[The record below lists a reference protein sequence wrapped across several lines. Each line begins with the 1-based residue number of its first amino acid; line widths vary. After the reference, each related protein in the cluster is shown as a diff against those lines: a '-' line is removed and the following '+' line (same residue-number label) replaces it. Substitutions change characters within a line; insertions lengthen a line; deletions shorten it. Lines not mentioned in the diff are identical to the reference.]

1 MSSWL
6 EPLASVANN
15 LINKASDVAGWV
27 VNHDTPQ
34 KEAIKTYIQGI
45 QESDLDPL
53 TKAAL
58 ISGAKKAIKDYQNQ
72 NKIVENA
79 IQYLKPTATPQ
90 LVNNDWMA
98 QFLDKARLVADSDFQ
113 LIWGK
118 ILAEECNAPGS
129 IPKAL
134 LHVLEQM
141 DKQHAE
147 AFSKVCS
154 CSVCCETEG
163 EVQYIP
169 IISHCRYQEYF
180 DAMGL
185 SYDVLVDL
193 KSVGLIDVDIPVI
206 GDDSYIQTDLTSPKV
221 WYFGSTYTLPDGKDT
236 IDMGNVIFTRIGKA
250 LCKAVGQEKVD
261 DFFEKCCVP
270 FWQLRDSQ
278 ERQGE

>member
-79 IQYLKPTATPQ
+79 IQYLNPNGTPQ
-90 LVNNDWMA
+90 LVNDDWMA
-98 QFLDKARLVADSDFQ
+98 QFFDKARLVADSDFQ
-113 LIWGK
+113 LIWAK
-118 ILAEECNAPGS
+118 ILAEECNAPGT

-147 AFSKVCS
+147 DFAKVCS
-154 CSVCCETEG
+154 FSVCYENKTG
-163 EVQYIP
+163 IHYTPVIP
-169 IISHCRYQEYF
+169 YYNFQSF
-180 DAMGL
+180 FTDKSL
-185 SYDVLVDL
+185 SYDALIDL
-193 KSVGLIDVDIPVI
+193 KALGLIEVDFELL
-206 GDDSYIQTDLTSPKV
+206 GDSAFVQSDLTSPTV
-221 WYFGSTYTLPDGKDT
+221 SYFGDTYTLPKYRKAIVVG
-236 IDMGNVIFTRIGKA
+236 GVVFTRVGEA
-250 LCKAVGQEKVD
+250 LCEAIGQEKVD
-261 DFFEKCCVP
+261 DFFEKCCLP
-270 FWQLRDSQ
+270 FWKMFEAK
-278 ERQGE
+278 ERKGE